1 MQSDLRLRTVG
12 RIVSKR
18 GHDVNKVE
26 RNVRKGRKEG
36 RKERESNKMREG
48 TKRRGREVSAE
59 TKKMSPLVSIAP
71 VVVGK

>member
-12 RIVSKR
+12 GIVSKR

-36 RKERESNKMREG
+36 ITNEG
-48 TKRRGREVSAE
+48 GNNDEEDDEGGAE
-59 TKKMSPLVSIAP
+59 P
-71 VVVGK
+71 